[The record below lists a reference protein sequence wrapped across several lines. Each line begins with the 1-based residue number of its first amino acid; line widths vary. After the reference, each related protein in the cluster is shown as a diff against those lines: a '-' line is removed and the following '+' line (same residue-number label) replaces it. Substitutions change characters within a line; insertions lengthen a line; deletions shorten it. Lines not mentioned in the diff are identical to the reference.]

1 MVLEI
6 KIPGQK
12 PLRQFMVAVFSTVWC
27 ITRKRVTETDTLP
40 WLWRLV
46 MNVSS
51 NVSWKLCRF
60 NDCSVIFQT
69 KWRHHCDVTG
79 LGVVSGIIWILLCF
93 EVCMWIK
100 HALQVVQVTVTM
112 TSWAS
117 MPSAQSASS
126 SLCPGSLCGRSP
138 TRCQQ
143 NITQQ
148 NELDACFLV

>member
-69 KWRHHCDVTG
+69 QWRHHCDVTG

-100 HALQVVQVTVTM
+100 HALQVVQVT
-112 TSWAS
+112 
-117 MPSAQSASS
+117 QSLWRHGPQCRQH
-126 SLCPGSLCGRSP
+126 SLHLLLFVLEVCVADHQLAVNR
-138 TRCQQ
+138 T
-143 NITQQ
+143 
-148 NELDACFLV
+148 